1 MSGVDGL
8 NGLPL
13 GSGRPPMLTHLRPQA
28 HARTRTRLNG
38 SILLPAPAGPQLP
51 SQYFRE
57 TSMDVK
63 EPGAPGSPRQA
74 TKRTSRKAKRE
85 IRQKAK
91 NVQAV
96 VAIAFAA
103 FVVIIAAMSS
113 PAISTLNKRLFNAAT
128 YSRIQHVWFGDLP
141 SSATTA
147 PSDIA
152 KKWFGAGPPEDKA
165 AFDKT
170 CTSAFRDALVSV
182 GPKAYPLPA
191 LDAPGNSSYAAELA
205 HAPTIAAPFAAA
217 LTDAAQEKEGSGSG
231 GSSDIRAREEGAAD
245 AALSL
250 ILLLDQLS
258 RNIFRTDQKLVYGHY
273 DRLSRS
279 LLRHVL
285 ATSPRADLH
294 PKFRAKPVFRMWFY
308 MPLMHSEFLE
318 DHRRYKALAAEL
330 LAELE
335 ARGDKEAE
343 EYVRQSMDFGER
355 HTSIIEK
362 FGRYPYRNEIMG
374 RKTTKEENEWLE
386 AGGETF
392 GTGK

>member
-1 MSGVDGL
+1 
-8 NGLPL
+8 
-13 GSGRPPMLTHLRPQA
+13 
-28 HARTRTRLNG
+28 
-38 SILLPAPAGPQLP
+38 
-51 SQYFRE
+51 
-57 TSMDVK
+57 MDVQ
-63 EPGAPGSPRQA
+63 EPGTTGNPRQGN
-74 TKRTSRKAKRE
+74 KKTSRKARRE

-91 NVQAV
+91 NIQAV

-103 FVVIIAAMSS
+103 VVVILAAMAS
-113 PAISTLNKRLFNAAT
+113 PAVSTLNKRLFNPAT

-141 SSATTA
+141 SSATIA
-147 PSDIA
+147 SFDIA
-152 KKWFGAGPPEDKA
+152 KKWFGAGSPEDKA
-165 AFDKT
+165 AFDNT
-170 CTSAFRDALVSV
+170 CTTAFRDALVSV
-182 GPKAYPLPA
+182 GPKAYPIPS
-191 LDAPGNSSYAAELA
+191 LDSPGNSSYAAELS
-205 HAPTIAAPFAAA
+205 HAPTVAAPFAAA
-217 LTDAAQEKEGSGSG
+217 LTDAANEKEG

-250 ILLLDQLS
+250 ILLLDQMS
-258 RNIFRTDQKLVYGHY
+258 RNIFRDDQKLVYGHY

-294 PKFRAKPVFRMWFY
+294 PKFRAKPVFRLWFY

-318 DHRRYKALAAEL
+318 DHRRYEALVGEF

-343 EYVRQSMDFGER
+343 EYVRESLKFGEK
-355 HTSIIEK
+355 HKSIIEK

-374 RKTTKEENEWLE
+374 RKTTKEESEWLE

-392 GTGK
+392 GTK